1 MDSEESR
8 NFEGDPP
15 ESPGQAAAIPGVP
28 RRRHVLDLMIAVAT
42 CSLLFA
48 AHRLLVDALGEGPQ
62 RYIANMATGMMLIMA
77 VGHVLLTDLRRRH
90 AWKGLNESRDFVL
103 VMFLV
108 FGMMAAAF
116 SWLAT
121 PVAGILYLAATLVIL
136 GFAMRR
142 P

>member
-1 MDSEESR
+1 MDSVDSR
-8 NFEGDPP
+8 HFEGD
-15 ESPGQAAAIPGVP
+15 SPDSPAQAVAASGVP
-28 RRRHVLDLMIAVAT
+28 RRRRVLDLMIAVAT

-48 AHRLLVDALGEGPQ
+48 AHRMLLDALGEGPQ
-62 RYIANMATGMMLIMA
+62 RYVATMATGSMLIMA

-90 AWKGLNESRDFVL
+90 KWKGLNESRDLVL
-103 VMFLV
+103 TMFLV

-116 SWLAT
+116 SSLAT

-136 GFAMRR
+136 GFAMRQ